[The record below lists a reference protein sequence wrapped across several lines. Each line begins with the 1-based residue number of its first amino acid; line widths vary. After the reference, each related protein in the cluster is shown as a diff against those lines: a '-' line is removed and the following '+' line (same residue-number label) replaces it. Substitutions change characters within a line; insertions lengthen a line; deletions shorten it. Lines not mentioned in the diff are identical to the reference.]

1 MPQPVRSLSKPVR
14 DASAAGLF
22 EATQAPRAVR
32 GLLGYATSLDTPRLV
47 LWCYL
52 IWYLSMLVRY
62 FDPSLRLWLSSLGIS
77 AIIGTGLYLSAA
89 HTGRLK
95 TQLEPWQL
103 GRLYLMPFCVSSFAA
118 LIKDR
123 GFVLIFD
130 PDWVANVGAIALCAA
145 FILGVQITK
154 RLCR

>member
-1 MPQPVRSLSKPVR
+1 
-14 DASAAGLF
+14 
-22 EATQAPRAVR
+22 
-32 GLLGYATSLDTPRLV
+32 
-47 LWCYL
+47 
-52 IWYLSMLVRY
+52 
-62 FDPSLRLWLSSLGIS
+62 
-77 AIIGTGLYLSAA
+77 
-89 HTGRLK
+89 
-95 TQLEPWQL
+95 
-103 GRLYLMPFCVSSFAA
+103 MPFCVSSFAA